1 MPRPALSASRSIEI
15 IDFLA
20 AFPERAFTLS
30 EIARAAKINMPSC
43 RAVLGALVR
52 SGYLTQGSKERTYV
66 LGPGLIAAGQA
77 ALKSQPLVSRA
88 QEAAQALFS
97 QLKIP
102 VLLTALVDDE
112 IVVLE
117 SIADASGRSPGMRA
131 GERRPFVPPVGP
143 QFVAWSSEATI
154 ETWFARRAAHSKIT
168 PEDCRRGLALIR
180 KRGFHVTLGSPGGS
194 ELASILADMASRRE
208 VQEYKDQ
215 MLNLM
220 KSSDRQEPES
230 ILANELYEVVLIAA
244 PIFNQNGEAAFSL
257 CLGGFS
263 EGVTG
268 SMIEKYADH
277 LVRACLSVMGT
288 DLSLRARITG

>member
-1 MPRPALSASRSIEI
+1 
-15 IDFLA
+15 
-20 AFPERAFTLS
+20 
-30 EIARAAKINMPSC
+30 
-43 RAVLGALVR
+43 
-52 SGYLTQGSKERTYV
+52 
-66 LGPGLIAAGQA
+66 
-77 ALKSQPLVSRA
+77 
-88 QEAAQALFS
+88 
-97 QLKIP
+97 
-102 VLLTALVDDE
+102 
-112 IVVLE
+112 
-117 SIADASGRSPGMRA
+117 
-131 GERRPFVPPVGP
+131 
-143 QFVAWSSEATI
+143 
-154 ETWFARRAAHSKIT
+154 
-168 PEDCRRGLALIR
+168 
-180 KRGFHVTLGSPGGS
+180 
-194 ELASILADMASRRE
+194 MASRRE